1 MENDK
6 VGIFDAVTSQYA
18 IWRGVLTRAAGLF
31 EQLTFRIPQGSST
44 ETIAQ
49 LSQRWRLSEEKRQY
63 LVGLCSEK
71 VGATFFADKIEEMN
85 RAALHRSAFALNAV
99 THLLFVDVGAQLYLS
114 LPQIKLFFVLA
125 NLGVA
130 WIAHASIRQ
139 ELQALLAGPNALP
152 PKRRMGGLLPNPDY
166 NRAVKQSSLPHARSA
181 WREKSLYRPAYFINA
196 ATIFLGSQFIFAPE
210 KLIFPFGLIL
220 RKTTGLFSTL
230 VMLFDVWRGV
240 RAGDDARSAREKEIS
255 VYGELDI

>member
-114 LPQIKLFFVLA
+114 LPQIKLMA
-125 NLGVA
+125 
-130 WIAHASIRQ
+130 
-139 ELQALLAGPNALP
+139 P
-152 PKRRMGGLLPNPDY
+152 PPYSAAACLSGTRCATRG
-166 NRAVKQSSLPHARSA
+166 ATSSLNS
-181 WREKSLYRPAYFINA
+181 
-196 ATIFLGSQFIFAPE
+196 
-210 KLIFPFGLIL
+210 
-220 RKTTGLFSTL
+220 FSERCQACG
-230 VMLFDVWRGV
+230 FSR
-240 RAGDDARSAREKEIS
+240 
-255 VYGELDI
+255 

>member
-6 VGIFDAVTSQYA
+6 VGVFDAVTSQYA
-18 IWRGVLTRAAGLF
+18 IWRGVLTRAAALF
-31 EQLTFRIPQGSST
+31 EHLTFRIPQGSSA
-44 ETIAQ
+44 ETIVQ
-49 LSQRWRLSEEKRQY
+49 LSQRWRLSEEQRQY

-99 THLLFVDVGAQLYLS
+99 THLLFVDLGAQLYLS
-114 LPQIKLFFVLA
+114 LPQIKWFFVLA
-125 NLGVA
+125 NLCVA

-166 NRAVKQSSLPHARSA
+166 NRAVKQSSPSPRPQRVEREIIVSAGLFYQRGDHISGLAIHYCAGKGHFPLRPDPAQDYGTILHSRDVVRRLA
-181 WREKSLYRPAYFINA
+181 WR
-196 ATIFLGSQFIFAPE
+196 
-210 KLIFPFGLIL
+210 
-220 RKTTGLFSTL
+220 
-230 VMLFDVWRGV
+230 
-240 RAGDDARSAREKEIS
+240 
-255 VYGELDI
+255 